1 MVKRRPLPVRVAGIG
16 RSTTALGW
24 GFASRMQPLRLLSA
38 AQQVALHLRQ
48 ELERGRWVGSLPGVE
63 SLAAELGVNHKTVAA
78 ALRQLE
84 REGQLAGSGAGRRRR
99 IITLKGRAARPMRI
113 ALLEYEPA
121 AHRVGY
127 VIELRDSLQA
137 AGHTAFFSEKSLLEL
152 GMDVA
157 RISRLVQQTKA
168 DAWVIGAGSRTVLEW
183 FSAQPVPAFAL
194 FGRREGLPIASVG
207 PDKVP
212 AMVAATRALAEMGH
226 RRIVLL
232 AHRERR
238 LPEPGRAERAFL
250 EELNSHGLP
259 VGAFN
264 LPDWEETREGYHE
277 LLQSLFRITP
287 PTALIIDEAPLLA
300 AAQQF
305 LAGSGLRVPQQVSL
319 LCTDADPTFEWCL
332 PTIAHIRWDSAP
344 VVRRIVRWAAAVSTG
359 RRDVKQTF
367 TAAEFVPG
375 GTTGPCTQ

>member
-1 MVKRRPLPVRVAGIG
+1 MRI
-16 RSTTALGW
+16 
-24 GFASRMQPLRLLSA
+24 LSA
-38 AQQVALHLRQ
+38 AEQVALHLRR
-48 ELERGRWVGSLPGVE
+48 ELGRGRWVGHLPGVE

-78 ALRQLE
+78 ALQQLE
-84 REGQLAGSGAGRRRR
+84 REGQLAGCGAGRRRR
-99 IITLKGRAARPMRI
+99 IITPKGRAARPMRI

-121 AHRVGY
+121 SRRVGY

-137 AGHTAFFSEKSLLEL
+137 AGHEAFFAGKSLLEL
-152 GMDVA
+152 GMDVT

-168 DAWVIGAGSRTVLEW
+168 DAWVIGAGSNTVLQW

-212 AMVAATRALAEMGH
+212 AMVVAARQLAMMGH
-226 RRIVLL
+226 RRIVLV

-250 EELNSHGLP
+250 EELRSHGLP

-264 LPDWEETREGYHE
+264 LPDWEETREGFHE
-277 LLQSLFRITP
+277 LLQSLFKFTP
-287 PTALIIDEAPLLA
+287 PTALIIDEAPLFA

-305 LAGSGLRVPQQVSL
+305 LAGCGIRVPQQVSL
-319 LCTDADPTFEWCL
+319 ICTDADPTFEWCL
-332 PTIAHIRWDSAP
+332 PTIAHIRWESAP
-344 VVRRIVRWAAAVSTG
+344 VVRRIVRWAAAVSRG
-359 RRDVKQTF
+359 RKDLTQTL
-367 TAAEFVPG
+367 TSAEFISG
-375 GTTGPCTQ
+375 GTIGPAPTSVRD